1 MIGTLV
7 ERRTRYLVLVP
18 VPTGRPSAAAMRR
31 CGDAGGH
38 HHRASTPA
46 RPAAPRADLDQGS
59 AAVVVRRRLAARP
72 RPAVS
77 RPPNGVRRVNLLLVP
92 SYPSPRGWVSTSFVA
107 DLVKYVRGLFA
118 DAAFTEANYCDYTMG
133 NGLHCPHCPHW
144 HHSHSVAPTTHA
156 APP

>member
-1 MIGTLV
+1 
-7 ERRTRYLVLVP
+7 
-18 VPTGRPSAAAMRR
+18 
-31 CGDAGGH
+31 
-38 HHRASTPA
+38 
-46 RPAAPRADLDQGS
+46 
-59 AAVVVRRRLAARP
+59 
-72 RPAVS
+72 
-77 RPPNGVRRVNLLLVP
+77 VNLLLVP

-133 NGLHCPHCPHW
+133 NGLHCPHCPHCPHW